1 MQRNQPI
8 QNIIFF
14 DGVCG
19 LCNGFVDFVIARDK
33 NNSFYFSPLQSDFA
47 QKNLPAEFVN
57 DLKTIVVKID
67 GQVYK
72 KSRAVLKVTNKL
84 GGFWKLLSIAR
95 FLPTFVLDFFY
106 DYIAT
111 NRYKFFGK
119 KETCRLPTPE
129 EKIRFIT

>member
-1 MQRNQPI
+1 MQRNQPS

-33 NNSFYFSPLQSDFA
+33 NNFFYFSPLQSDFA

-57 DLKTIVVKID
+57 DLKTIVVRVD

-72 KSRAVLKVTNKL
+72 KSRAVLKVTHLL
-84 GGFWKLLSIAR
+84 GGLWKILTLANI
-95 FLPTFVLDFFY
+95 LPTSLLDFFY
-106 DYIAT
+106 DLIAT
-111 NRYKFFGK
+111 NRYKLFGK

-129 EKIRFIT
+129 ERIRFLT